1 MQIREVKPGSKVTV
15 IYRIQNGWQ
24 KEAITSSKGE
34 VKEIDEYGKMRI
46 EVDDL
51 RGLQP
56 YNLYDLTRSVF
67 LKDIDMLEA
76 VNRYEEELEE
86 QERIRVE
93 MRDEDE

>member
-1 MQIREVKPGSKVTV
+1 
-15 IYRIQNGWQ
+15 
-24 KEAITSSKGE
+24 
-34 VKEIDEYGKMRI
+34 MRI